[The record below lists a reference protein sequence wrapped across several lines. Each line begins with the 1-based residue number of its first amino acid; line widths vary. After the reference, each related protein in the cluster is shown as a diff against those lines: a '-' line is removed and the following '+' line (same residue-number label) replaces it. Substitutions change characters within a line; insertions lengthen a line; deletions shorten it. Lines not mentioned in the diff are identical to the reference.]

1 MSMNTGTDTSIG
13 RTRGNSSTGTSGRS
27 LPGGDANPVR
37 GDDRGL
43 NKSTPTFAPSSA
55 SASPFG
61 TFGTGE
67 GGLAGLRR
75 AAVEANAAAIVD
87 RRKTADADGPYAGL
101 SAKERKALARAAR
114 RLKGAFEDY
123 PHLLAM
129 KPREGYVFRSDYFEV
144 DGSLACVLGFFHDDA
159 ARDDF
164 GAFWGIGRIPLDF
177 DLGVSVVLFEQV
189 RRMGEKWID
198 DHISSSDKLGKLDS
212 GEQDASGTASTRRK
226 AEKVTTDVDTATAEL
241 QDGASYLHVHNRL
254 LVKAPTLVI
263 LDETVESISRLYVDR
278 FGTVKVAAYPGEQ
291 KQELAGLFKKNDK
304 KRGKGQHF
312 TSVEFA
318 GSHSLV
324 TNGLNDT
331 GGEYV
336 GSMFGDVNNSAVLFD
351 VNDYGHHVVVADSTI
366 NNILGRAHVPD
377 MWGSKVSQ
385 SALLN
390 NGRVVHLVLDGANL
404 DVLGPKLSK
413 LTARLDMNSG
423 DINMFEMF
431 GERDDEL
438 SIFPAHL
445 EKIVLMAEQAYE
457 TTENDRSIIRG
468 SLKETLTTFYID
480 KGMWLRNA
488 KENRKRLRLVNL
500 DHKHLPR
507 LQDLV
512 TYFETQYRALSNSVA
527 RDEEALH
534 AYNVLRL
541 LFKDLLD
548 NNGDLFNT
556 FTNEEIDG
564 VFEARRV
571 LYDFSKLLRRGKGVA
586 MAQLVNTVGF
596 AVDNLGLGDTV
607 IIHGT
612 ENIDNRV
619 KEYIDTQFERLFARG
634 GRVAY
639 LYNDVD
645 KMLADSAF
653 NHFDKADWTVL
664 GSMSETTVAT
674 YQKHLAQDIPPDLE
688 HLVTTKGRTL
698 AYLRRG
704 VSNVVFDLDLA
715 LGINPAR
722 AEQRAQIESERKTE
736 APRAAQAGG
745 ARGAAVRRVEAPTQP
760 QRPAMLPRRLPSAG
774 TNRSPQNELQMRMA
788 PTR

>member
-1 MSMNTGTDTSIG
+1 MNMETVRSAAASRSGSATGG
-13 RTRGNSSTGTSGRS
+13 RT
-27 LPGGDANPVR
+27 LPGEGF
-37 GDDRGL
+37 
-43 NKSTPTFAPSSA
+43 SPS
-55 SASPFG
+55 SPFG
-61 TFGTGE
+61 SASGSF
-67 GGLAGLRR
+67 ANLRR
-75 AAVEANAAAIVD
+75 PVGESNAAVS
-87 RRKTADADGPYAGL
+87 ADQAEDPHAGL
-101 SAKERKALARAAR
+101 SAKERRAAERAAR
-114 RLKGAFEDY
+114 RLKGTFEDY
-123 PHLLAM
+123 PHLLAV
-129 KPREGYVFRSDYFEV
+129 KPREGYVFRSDYFQV
-144 DGSLACVLGFFHDDA
+144 DSGTACVLGFFHDEA

-164 GAFWGIGRIPLDF
+164 GAFWGINRIPAGLGD
-177 DLGVSVVLFEQV
+177 GVSVVVFEQV

-198 DHISSSDKLGKLDS
+198 DHIATSDKLGKLDS
-212 GEQDASGTASTRRK
+212 GEQETSGTASTRRK
-226 AEKVTTDVDTATAEL
+226 AEKVSSDVDDATAEI

-254 LVKAPTLVI
+254 LVKAPSLES
-263 LDETVESISRLYVDR
+263 LDEALERIKRLYVDR
-278 FGTVKVAAYPGEQ
+278 FGTLTVAPYPGEQ
-291 KQELAGLFKKNDK
+291 RQELTGLFKKNEK
-304 KRGKGQHF
+304 KRGRGYHF

-324 TNGLNDT
+324 TNGLNDP

-336 GSMFGDVNNSAVLFD
+336 GSMLGDVNNSAVLFD
-351 VNDYGHHVVVADSTI
+351 VNDYEHHIVVADGTV
-366 NNILGRAHVPD
+366 NPVLDRAHVPD
-377 MWGSKVSQ
+377 MWGSKISQ

-423 DINMFEMF
+423 DINMFELF
-431 GERDDEL
+431 GTREDEL

-457 TTENDRSIIRG
+457 TTDDDRSIIRG

-488 KENRKRLRLVNL
+488 KENRSRLRLVNL
-500 DHKHLPR
+500 DHRHLPR

-512 TYFETQYRALSNSVA
+512 TYFETQYKALANSTA
-527 RDEEALH
+527 RDDEALH

-541 LFKDLLD
+541 VFKDLLD

-556 FTNEEIDG
+556 YTNNEIDG
-564 VFEARRV
+564 VFEARRA
-571 LYDFSKLLRRGKGVA
+571 LYDFSKLMRRGKGVA

-612 ENIDNRV
+612 EHIDDRV

-645 KMLADSAF
+645 KMLADAKF
-653 NHFDKADWTVL
+653 NHFHKADWTVL
-664 GSMSETTVAT
+664 GPMSETTVAA

-688 HLVTTKGRTL
+688 RLVTAKGQNL

-704 VSNVVFDLDLA
+704 VTNVVFSLDLA
-715 LGINPAR
+715 LGVNPAR
-722 AEQRAQIESERKTE
+722 AAHRERIEVERRE
-736 APRAAQAGG
+736 ATRQAS
-745 ARGAAVRRVEAPTQP
+745 PN
-760 QRPAMLPRRLPSAG
+760 S
-774 TNRSPQNELQMRMA
+774 NRSSSGSRGSSQPPQGQAPAKRPTMRPRSLPGAGRGTADLTPQAEQAARMV

>member
-1 MSMNTGTDTSIG
+1 MSMETVRSTVASRGGNTAGG
-13 RTRGNSSTGTSGRS
+13 RT
-27 LPGGDANPVR
+27 LPGEGVSA
-37 GDDRGL
+37 
-43 NKSTPTFAPSSA
+43 STPF
-55 SASPFG
+55 SP
-61 TFGTGE
+61 
-67 GGLAGLRR
+67 GGGSFTNLRR
-75 AAVEANAAAIVD
+75 VD
-87 RRKTADADGPYAGL
+87 DFLVTATAGQAEDPNAGL
-101 SAKERKALARAAR
+101 SPKERKAVERAAR
-114 RLKGAFEDY
+114 RLKGTFEDY

-129 KPREGYVFRSDYFEV
+129 KPREGYVFRSDYFQV
-144 DGSLACVLGFFHDDA
+144 DKGTACVLGFFHDEA

-164 GAFWGIGRIPLDF
+164 GAFWGINRIPAGLGD
-177 DLGVSVVLFEQV
+177 GVSVVVFEQV

-198 DHISSSDKLGKLDS
+198 DHIASSDKLGKLDS
-212 GEQDASGTASTRRK
+212 GEQETSGTASTRRK
-226 AEKVTTDVDTATAEL
+226 AEKVSSDVDDATAEI

-254 LVKAPTLVI
+254 LVKAPSLES
-263 LDETVESISRLYVDR
+263 LDDALERIKRLYVDR
-278 FGTVKVAAYPGEQ
+278 FGTLSVAAYPGEQ
-291 KQELAGLFKKNDK
+291 RQELTALFRKNEK
-304 KRGKGQHF
+304 KRGRGHHF

-324 TNGLNDT
+324 TNGLNDP

-336 GSMFGDVNNSAVLFD
+336 GSMLGDVNNSAVLFD
-351 VNDYGHHVVVADSTI
+351 VNDYEHHIVVADGTV
-366 NNILGRAHVPD
+366 NPVLGRAHVPD
-377 MWGSKVSQ
+377 MWGSKISQ

-404 DVLGPKLSK
+404 DALGPKLSK

-423 DINMFEMF
+423 DINMFELF
-431 GERDDEL
+431 GKREDEL

-457 TTENDRSIIRG
+457 TTDDDRSIIRG

-488 KENRKRLRLVNL
+488 KENRSRLRLVNL
-500 DHKHLPR
+500 DHRHLPR

-512 TYFETQYRALSNSVA
+512 TYFETQYRALANSTA
-527 RDEEALH
+527 RDDEALH

-541 LFKDLLD
+541 VFKDLLD

-556 FTNEEIDG
+556 YTNNEIDG
-564 VFEARRV
+564 VFEARRT
-571 LYDFSKLLRRGKGVA
+571 LYDFSKLMRRGKGVA

-596 AVDNLGLGDTV
+596 AVDNLDLGDTV
-607 IIHGT
+607 IIHGA
-612 ENIDNRV
+612 EHIDNRV

-645 KMLADSAF
+645 KMLADAKF
-653 NHFDKADWTVL
+653 NHFHKADWTVL
-664 GSMSETTVAT
+664 GQMSETTVAA
-674 YQKHLAQDIPPDLE
+674 YQKYLAQDIPPDLE
-688 HLVTTKGRTL
+688 RLVTAKGQNL

-704 VSNVVFDLDLA
+704 VTNVVFTLDLA

-722 AEQRAQIESERKTE
+722 AAHRERIDAERREEARLAASSVRGSAVESRTS
-736 APRAAQAGG
+736 AP
-745 ARGAAVRRVEAPTQP
+745 PTQG
-760 QRPAMLPRRLPSAG
+760 QTRTRRPTMRPRSLPGAG
-774 TNRSPQNELQMRMA
+774 NGIVNPPVQGEQEARMV